1 MTNLQTTNAKTPT
14 GRWPTWAVCLAIT
27 MASCGDTDPGLETGP
42 DAEADAPFDE
52 LFVASQRVFTPDG
65 RFVLA
70 HLLTDLGP
78 QRLDVDEGFEFPG
91 VSRVQAFNGKV
102 FIFQSETGQVIR
114 YGVTSDLGLEEEG
127 RFSMANEGI
136 TSFTDTNT
144 FVSPTRSFYFDGSG
158 QMVVFDPEAMEI
170 VTTIVGPDVTREG
183 FTRPGFSQPVRVGDE
198 LYVSLAWQNFDAIS
212 LIPTLTV
219 AVFSI
224 SEERLLR
231 VMEDDRCGFG
241 FRGFAHDGAFY
252 VVGDQRDGIGNIL
265 RDLPPACLL
274 RVREGEAQFDPDF
287 YVDLTH
293 SAGRPFLANGPVGVG
308 GGRFLNMVYDSPTDP
323 ATFIPTDP
331 TDAEEVVEVLTPFEL
346 GEIWRWAIF
355 ALPDGQMTLLADT
368 PLTGTNPFDAFVVDD
383 VPYVPILAGDA
394 GSSQVFRV
402 DDVVDGGTTLTLESN
417 VGEILT
423 LERVF

>member
-1 MTNLQTTNAKTPT
+1 MKRIT
-14 GRWPTWAVCLAIT
+14 TWAACLAV
-27 MASCGDTDPGLETGP
+27 ALAGCGDSGSADPRPSPPSGL
-42 DAEADAPFDE
+42 DE
-52 LFVASQRVFTPDG
+52 VFVASQRVFTPDG

-70 HLLTDLGP
+70 HVLTDLGP
-78 QRLDVDEGFEFPG
+78 QELEVDTGFEFPG

-114 YGVTSDLGLEEEG
+114 YRVTDDLGIEEEA
-127 RFSMANEGI
+127 RFSMANQGI

-183 FTRPGFSQPVRVGDE
+183 FTRPGFSQPVQVGDE
-198 LYVSLAWQNFDAIS
+198 LYVSLAWQNFDAVS

-231 VMEDDRCGFG
+231 VIEDERCGFG

-265 RDLPPACLL
+265 FDLPPACLV
-274 RVREGEAQFDPDF
+274 RIREGEDQFDPDF
-287 YVDLTH
+287 YVDLTQT
-293 SAGRPFLANGPVGVG
+293 AGRPFLANGPVGVG
-308 GGRFLNMVYDSPTDP
+308 SGRFLNMVYDSPTDP
-323 ATFIPTDP
+323 AEFIPSDP
-331 TDAEEVVEVLTPFEL
+331 TNAEEVVDVLTPFEL
-346 GEIWRWAIF
+346 GEIWRWAVF
-355 ALPDGQMTLLADT
+355 TLPDAEMTLLEGT
-368 PLTGTNPFDAFVVDD
+368 PLTGTNPFDAFVVDG
-383 VPYVPILAGDA
+383 VPYVPILDGNAA
-394 GSSQVFRV
+394 SSQVFRV
-402 DDVVDGGTTLTLESN
+402 DSFEDGTTTLTLESN
-417 VGEILT
+417 IGEILT
-423 LERVF
+423 VERVF